1 MTVEGGSHTGM
12 RARLRGPVL
21 KVWAKH
27 DRDSDGWLPLWR
39 HMEDSA
45 AVAGRLWDEWLP
57 LSVRRLIAAE
67 LPEGA
72 NDARRLV
79 VWLAGVHDIGKATP
93 AFACQVDLLAEAMRV
108 DGLEMR
114 SQRAMGADRK
124 LAPHGLAGQVLLGEW
139 LENRHGWAVSQTG
152 QFTVAVGGHHG
163 VPPEYGQITALD
175 RHPQLL
181 RTPGKSG
188 PLWQRVQ
195 QELLEACAAE
205 FGVQDRLGVSV
216 LGETGAAVCWV
227 GERGVRY
234 YAGGRALTRSS
245 ALAEAQAARWA
256 NVRSRLGVAR
266 AMYRLRFPDEDP
278 AGLTRHELLG
288 REGRRLKNCY
298 RAQSARTGVPWHGR
312 RYTPGDFSS
321 GDAVNQAITAAAQCM
336 YGIAHAVVSSLG
348 CSPALG
354 FVHSGHELSFVLD
367 VADLYKTEIG
377 IPLAF
382 DVAAEDEEDVGS
394 RTRRALRDRIN
405 ETSLLDRC
413 VNDIKRLLL
422 GEAQVASTAT
432 NDAPDVVTLQSD
444 GGREVAAGRNYG
456 GGEDFDV
463 LETTW

>member
-1 MTVEGGSHTGM
+1 MTTVSRRAALTPRQLTRTGERLSFVYLERCVVHRDANAITAEDAEGTTHI
-12 RARLRGPVL
+12 P
-21 KVWAKH
+21 
-27 DRDSDGWLPLWR
+27 
-39 HMEDSA
+39 SA
-45 AVAGRLWDEWLP
+45 T
-57 LSVRRLIAAE
+57 
-67 LPEGA
+67 
-72 NDARRLV
+72 
-79 VWLAGVHDIGKATP
+79 IGT
-93 AFACQVDLLAEAMRV
+93 L
-108 DGLEMR
+108 
-114 SQRAMGADRK
+114 
-124 LAPHGLAGQVLLGEW
+124 LLGPGT
-139 LENRHGWAVSQTG
+139 R
-152 QFTVAVGGHHG
+152 
-163 VPPEYGQITALD
+163 ITHQAM
-175 RHPQLL
+175 
-181 RTPGKSG
+181 
-188 PLWQRVQ
+188 
-195 QELLEACAAE
+195 
-205 FGVQDRLGVSV
+205 SV

-245 ALAEAQAARWA
+245 ALAEAQAVQWA

-288 REGRRLKNCY
+288 REGRRVKDCY

-336 YGIAHAVVSSLG
+336 YGIAHAVVASLG
-348 CSPALG
+348 CSPGLG

-422 GEAQVASTAT
+422 EEGRMENTAT

-444 GGREVAAGRNYG
+444 GGWEVAAGRNYG